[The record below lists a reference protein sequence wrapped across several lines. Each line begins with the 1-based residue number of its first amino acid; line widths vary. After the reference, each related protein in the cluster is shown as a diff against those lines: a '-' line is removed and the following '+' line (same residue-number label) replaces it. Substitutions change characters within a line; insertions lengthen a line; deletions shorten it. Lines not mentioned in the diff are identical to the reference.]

1 MGKRKRHAAA
11 FKAKVA
17 LEALKGE
24 QTVAEL
30 AARFEVHPTLIHQWK
45 KALLEG
51 ASGVFE
57 KGAAGKAPE
66 VDEETVKELHAKIGE
81 LAVANDAPQGLRGR
95 TAATVPAAMSRK
107 LKPWSGT

>member
-1 MGKRKRHAAA
+1 LVFEKETDEMAKRKRHAAA

-30 AARFEVHPTLIHQWK
+30 ATRFEVHPTLIHQWK
-45 KALLEG
+45 KALMSG

-57 KGAAGKAPE
+57 KGATSKVPV
-66 VDEETVKELHAKIGE
+66 VDAETVRELHAKIGE
-81 LAVANDAPQGLRGR
+81 LAVANDFL
-95 TAATVPAAMSRK
+95 SRK
-107 LKPWSGT
+107 LKP